1 MSFHYTD
8 EKIPQRPL
16 QGGKGSR
23 SVFDAGE
30 RASRWKIIS
39 QEELFHGPR
48 GEERQETDS
57 HFLTLIRM
65 ARGYQVTDEG
75 RRKAFLEQAKWM
87 ESYEEDGRIPN
98 TEFYHQYVG
107 YQEMDVWELHGYFS
121 WRTRFRRGESVPY
134 CLEYMRL
141 HAAELIN
148 LIGVSDMPEAFERL
162 LKLQAADRKKL
173 SGILAGFVIAW
184 AAASERKQIG
194 DPERQQDTNLQ
205 NPEQRSGIL
214 CQELLQEYCIP
225 NMEREAENVTLLYY
239 EESNDAAI
247 YRMICSLT
255 PNRIRSCAFLS
266 QAGEDAWRVIA
277 RVFRSVCRRQKKAGS
292 PVLAERLLGQRRV
305 LQRELFPMM
314 PYETRAGEGCLVEVS
329 PTLSYTYKEGHWYRS
344 DYPLLR
350 DEGALRE
357 LHDLVRECERVL
369 RKKLHYKNQLPD
381 RMKNPVL
388 AKMISEETDRWLKE
402 KALKSRP
409 EVRVDL
415 TKLGRI
421 RDLAAITRE
430 RLLEGT
436 DEGADVDALGTMMN
450 GAEVDSLDKMMN
462 GPAIL
467 SAEVDE
473 EGCIAGRED
482 IAGTFA
488 ATNVN
493 GAGSEIGEGVF
504 DSQET
509 AFLKL
514 LLSGGNGADFFRDHR
529 ILPSVFVDA
538 INDKAFDEI
547 GDSIVEEDGAGWRL
561 VEDYIGDIWDL
572 L

>member
-1 MSFHYTD
+1 
-8 EKIPQRPL
+8 
-16 QGGKGSR
+16 
-23 SVFDAGE
+23 
-30 RASRWKIIS
+30 
-39 QEELFHGPR
+39 
-48 GEERQETDS
+48 
-57 HFLTLIRM
+57 
-65 ARGYQVTDEG
+65 
-75 RRKAFLEQAKWM
+75 M

-255 PNRIRSCAFLS
+255 PNRIRSSAFLS

-436 DEGADVDALGTMMN
+436 DEGADVDALGKMMN
-450 GAEVDSLDKMMN
+450 GAGVDSLDKMMN

-467 SAEVDE
+467 SAEIDE

-482 IAGTFA
+482 IAGTLA

-504 DSQET
+504 DSQES
-509 AFLKL
+509 AFLKI

-538 INDKAFDEI
+538 INDKAIDEI